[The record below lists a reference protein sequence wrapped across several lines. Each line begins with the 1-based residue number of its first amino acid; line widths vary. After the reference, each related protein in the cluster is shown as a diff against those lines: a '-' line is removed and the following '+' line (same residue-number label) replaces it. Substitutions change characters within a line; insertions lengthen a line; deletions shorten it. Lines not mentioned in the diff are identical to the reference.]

1 MLKTESLK
9 FNLLMNMIRT
19 GSNLLFPIV
28 VFPYVVRVLGVKGIS
43 FYDTANSLI
52 GYLIIIASLGVG
64 IYGVREIGKVKDD
77 LVRRAT
83 VLKEL
88 LIINLLAAAT
98 IYLFLFT
105 FLFFSKDSVLNVN
118 VTIILS
124 LLIFF
129 TALGADWYFVGIE
142 KQGFITIRGII
153 IKILIV
159 AMVFLFVKDET
170 DLLIYAT
177 LMMLL
182 VGISSMVS
190 IYVLIPVLK
199 LKTNKLNLISHLG
212 PMVNSL
218 LINSCVSYFGL
229 MDVVLL
235 SGVGDAKEIAYY
247 TLPLRIFKIVSVVVT
262 STAMVFLPR
271 VSGLFGDKDAF
282 DRINRT
288 SISFILFVSLG
299 LALFLFSFSD
309 KIIFLFGGSQFMPS
323 VESLKILSFVLI
335 LNCFTN
341 LMTFQVFYSQGISK
355 TISLLYLIS
364 IVINILIIV
373 LGYKFFGYI
382 IIAYSYLISLGVLTL
397 MQVIYNYYYTKNKIF
412 VLDHLKYIL
421 AFIVSLISTLFFNNV
436 YLATVSSMVVFLIM
450 LRLTN
455 EKLVFG
461 MINDKLLKRNKK

>member
-1 MLKTESLK
+1 MLKKESLK
-9 FNLLMNMIRT
+9 FNLAMNMIRT

-64 IYGVREIGKVKDD
+64 IYGVREIGKAKGD
-77 LVRRAT
+77 LIKRAT
-83 VLKEL
+83 ILKEL
-88 LIINLLAAAT
+88 LIINLSVAT
-98 IYLFLFT
+98 IVYIFLFA

-118 VTIILS
+118 VTMILS

-129 TALGADWYFVGIE
+129 TSLGADWYFVGIE

-153 IKILIV
+153 IKIIIV
-159 AMVFLFVKDET
+159 IMVFLFVKDET

-177 LMMLL
+177 LMMLM
-182 VGISSMVS
+182 VGISSLVS

-199 LKTNKLNLISHLG
+199 LKTYKLNLIPHLG
-212 PMVNSL
+212 PMANSL

-247 TLPLRIFKIVSVVVT
+247 TLPLRVFKIVSVVVT

-271 VSGLFGDKDAF
+271 VSGLFGDKEAF

-288 SISFILFVSLG
+288 SISFILFVSFG

-309 KIIFLFGGSQFMPS
+309 KIVFLFGGSQFLPS
-323 VESLKILSFVLI
+323 VESLKILAFVLI

-355 TISLLYLIS
+355 TISFLYLIS

-373 LGYKFFGYI
+373 FGYKLFGYI
-382 IIAYSYLISLGVLTL
+382 AIAYSYLISLGVLTL
-397 MQVIYNYYYTKNKIF
+397 LQIIYNYYYTKSELF
-412 VLDHLKYIL
+412 TLDQLKYIL
-421 AFIVSLISTLFFNNV
+421 AFVVSLISTLFFNNTYMATISSLAI
-436 YLATVSSMVVFLIM
+436 YLMI
-450 LRLTN
+450 LRLTK

-461 MINDKLLKRNKK
+461 LIDEKLFKRDKK